1 MEFLKEIF
9 GDEIYNQVKEK
20 LDAYNGDEAN
30 KDKQIK
36 LGNLASG
43 EYVGKGKFDALN
55 ELLEGKQTELDTAN
69 NLINQL
75 KKDTKGN
82 EDLQEKITGYETQ
95 LAELNAKY
103 IETKLNS
110 AIKLALV
117 TEKALDVDYLTYKL
131 KEILKDNNKTLE
143 LDDNDNIKGWNDYL
157 TELKTKFPTQFDNT
171 STGKKIIENLLPEVH
186 KDDNNVPA
194 SLDDALKQHYEQKG

>member
-171 STGKKIIENLLPEVH
+171 STGKKIIENRLPEGN

>member
-55 ELLEGKQTELDTAN
+55 ELLTGKQTELDTAN

-171 STGKKIIENLLPEVH
+171 STGKKIIENRLPEGN